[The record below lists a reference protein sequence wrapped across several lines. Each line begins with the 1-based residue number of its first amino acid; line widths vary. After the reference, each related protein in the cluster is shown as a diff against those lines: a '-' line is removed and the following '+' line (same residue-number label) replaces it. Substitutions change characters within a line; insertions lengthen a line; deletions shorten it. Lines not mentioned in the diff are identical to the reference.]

1 LIKKCYDSLSEW
13 KARKNDEYELEM
25 HTELWARLARLALDE
40 KSAEMSKYA
49 LKCVNN
55 SLSLL
60 NPTED
65 LGLIP

>member
-1 LIKKCYDSLSEW
+1 
-13 KARKNDEYELEM
+13 M